1 MQLDGIHHIT
11 CITADAPRNVD
22 EALRLPPQHEQLR
35 AHLEHSLTPL
45 VNPRAATDTAA
56 RAPGLVGA
64 SEEDA

>member
-11 CITADAPRNVD
+11 CITADASRKVG

-35 AHLEHSLTPL
+35 AHLERSLTPL
-45 VNPRAATDTAA
+45 ANPPAATDTAA

-64 SEEDA
+64 SGDEA